1 MASMPLRAKSVHNL
15 EDLRSCCFGNT
26 QSLMPN
32 KGFVSFYSRSRNHQN
47 QICQAPRLSISSA
60 AASASASVVNDNTN
74 DYSCSSSTHL
84 SVFNPHSAS
93 IYNNACIS
101 SKNKKRVFDK
111 EESDFSG
118 NLDRWV
124 KESVVEI
131 LNNLDE
137 APFLVHIY
145 SDGEE
150 ASVSMSNTRLVK
162 EKADAQSWPRIKGRW
177 GGGSPSPS
185 GIILVEEMSTEDALS
200 SDGEN
205 LGSLGMDYDSR
216 SSSTKVWG
224 ILIQGKGSTCPACYI
239 LKTCRVRSIA
249 GFCTHFCLVRVKC
262 FFESVDIQLKK
273 LWLV

>member
-1 MASMPLRAKSVHNL
+1 MF
-15 EDLRSCCFGNT
+15 D
-26 QSLMPN
+26 
-32 KGFVSFYSRSRNHQN
+32 
-47 QICQAPRLSISSA
+47 
-60 AASASASVVNDNTN
+60 
-74 DYSCSSSTHL
+74 
-84 SVFNPHSAS
+84 VFNSFAVELYHPSFFVNFPGS
-93 IYNNACIS
+93 LKACL
-101 SKNKKRVFDK
+101 
-111 EESDFSG
+111 FSLKILKICLG
-118 NLDRWV
+118 IVCSWPGCYFV
-124 KESVVEI
+124 QI